1 MILEELQM
9 IKANTMDDIWI
20 EFVLP
25 GRKDIRLIS
34 IKDFLKLKSEQLTE
48 QNQKIQ
54 KVLGRLYLLNA
65 KKPHLFHSFPKR
77 KAGPLTINCV
87 HAAYQNLYAYY
98 DPNENKIAL
107 ADNSLAATELYLLS
121 TLAHE
126 LKHAEQT
133 SEEHYSLQ
141 KRMQEKDGLG
151 YHQLRYLNEAQAY
164 AFGSYV
170 LYLSQLNAYPKGLVW
185 LHDLS
190 AFPILEKHS
199 KGQHIDDFRDVEY
212 EMMKEVLP
220 LLYQTEDCRA
230 DYDDIRPI
238 SEEDIGLT
246 EAEIP
251 ASFHFKHPKEALLL
265 LEDMPREAMTSAD
278 KLRFAIVRGASQ
290 ALQRHAMKFLMID
303 ESVSPDEFLD
313 IIETEFTRSPE
324 NVSEVHIARSESML
338 NFLLDFKA
346 DKKPLMHK
354 EFISNLLEGARVSGR
369 KDVEKAVLA
378 YQEEHP
384 EDERFSQNIKLSRD
398 MLVLT
403 AATVIKER

>member
-1 MILEELQM
+1 MILEESQM
-9 IKANTMDDIWI
+9 IKTNTMDDIWV

-34 IKDFLKLKSEQLTE
+34 IKDFFKLKPEQLTE

-54 KVLGRLYLLNA
+54 KVLGRLYLLNGRE
-65 KKPHLFHSFPKR
+65 PSLFHSFPKR
-77 KAGPLTINCV
+77 EAGPLTINCV

-98 DPNENKIAL
+98 KPTENKIEL

-121 TLAHE
+121 ILAHE

-141 KRMQEKDGLG
+141 KKMQKKDGWA

-170 LYLSQLNAYPKGLVW
+170 LYLSQLNVYPKGLVW
-185 LHDLS
+185 LHD
-190 AFPILEKHS
+190 APVFPILEKHS
-199 KGQHIDDFRDVEY
+199 KGQHIDDFRDIEGK
-212 EMMKEVLP
+212 MMREVFP
-220 LLYQTEDCRA
+220 LLYQTGDAA
-230 DYDDIRPI
+230 DYYDIKPI
-238 SEEDIGLT
+238 SEEDRGLT
-246 EAEIP
+246 EEEIP
-251 ASFHFKHPKEALLL
+251 ASFHFKRPKEALLL
-265 LEDMPREAMTSAD
+265 FKDMPREVMTSAD
-278 KLRFAIVRGASQ
+278 KLRFAIVKGAFH
-290 ALQRHAMKFLMID
+290 ALRKHARVSLIEDK
-303 ESVSPDEFLD
+303 SVSSDEFLD
-313 IIETEFTRSPE
+313 IIEAEFTRVPE

-346 DKKPLMHK
+346 DEKPLMHK

-369 KDVEKAVLA
+369 KDVEKAVLV
-378 YQEEHP
+378 YQKEHP
-384 EDERFSQNIKLSRD
+384 VDERFSQNIRLNKD

-403 AATVIKER
+403 AAAVIKER